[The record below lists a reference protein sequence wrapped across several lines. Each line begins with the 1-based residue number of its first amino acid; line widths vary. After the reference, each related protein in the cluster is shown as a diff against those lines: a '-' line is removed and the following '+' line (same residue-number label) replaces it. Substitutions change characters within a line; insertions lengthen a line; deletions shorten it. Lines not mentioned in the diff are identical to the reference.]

1 MAFNLLDL
9 WQKIMRKLWLI
20 YSIFPFLFSC
30 GSNETPQTREMQKA
44 IQLFEASH
52 HLYDSLAQVKGEI
65 SQSQLVAQDSLSL
78 ANWQAWQSE
87 LDQWHKDMVTAG
99 THDHEHGDGHGHS
112 HDHHHHHE
120 QGVQVTD
127 QQMLD
132 IQQEQWQ
139 TIQRLARQLEEF
151 R

>member
-1 MAFNLLDL
+1 
-9 WQKIMRKLWLI
+9 MRKQWLI
-20 YSIFPFLFSC
+20 YGILLLLLSC
-30 GSNETPQTREMQKA
+30 GSSETPQTREMQKA

-78 ANWQAWQSE
+78 ASWQAWQNE
-87 LDQWHKDMVTAG
+87 LEQWHEDMVTAG
-99 THDHEHGDGHGHS
+99 EHSHDEGHHDHD
-112 HDHHHHHE
+112 HDHHHHHGP
-120 QGVQVTD
+120 GVQLTD

-139 TIQRLARQLEEF
+139 TIKKLASQLDTI